1 MPLKGSQVRHK
12 YSITNCTLSLTLGTL
27 FNNCMTFKNVVDL
40 DEFAKTGLF
49 KMNAPVI
56 RLATSWNV
64 SHLQ

>member
-1 MPLKGSQVRHK
+1 M
-12 YSITNCTLSLTLGTL
+12 LTLGTL